1 MGKNRAKRVQLGKKG
16 QHQKHVHITSAQPET
31 KESIRSKKVLRKEA
45 KQARKNAKTL
55 RKQAGG
61 HGGSDDDDDEPPELV
76 PISKSTVPVKA
87 KESSTANKAMSKSIR
102 KGLAGAIVPKES
114 KKKNRA
120 LAISPETE
128 SISLTSVSTTTSD
141 SSKRQLKLAT
151 PTTMSTS
158 TSSTTTTTNQGQDSE
173 AQGEEFPM
181 LFQAIQ
187 SRQKLDLKSM
197 TVMKPY
203 IPTESNDKKRKAAQ
217 KRKREV
223 EPSSSSDQEHVSPSD
238 ASDDESSTKVGDVN
252 EEATELS
259 SIHSNKRIKLDSKEV
274 YDQQQK
280 SVENSLQRRVRYTK
294 STQLPPDMKK
304 YWSQRYRYFT
314 KYDQGIKMDKEGWYS
329 VTPERIAA
337 HIAQR
342 CASDVIIDAF
352 CGVGGNTIQFALTC
366 HYVIAIDIDPV
377 RLECARHNARIYGV
391 EDRIE
396 FICGDFMTLIPKL
409 KADAVFLSPP
419 WGGPGYLKQD
429 EFNIKTD
436 IPMDGEFLFNE
447 TRKIT
452 PNIAYFLPR
461 NSNAEQIGRL
471 IGPDDG
477 ICEIEQNVL
486 NTVVKAWTAYFGE
499 LAVSEENQVE
509 EGVREE
515 EDDMGGYDFPGATN
529 EAITKTTQL
538 SAQIVKMA
546 SIEDIPDANSEDLAM
561 DTAARRALD
570 IAEIRLHI
578 SSHLSQAA
586 AANCALVSQR
596 WCQTFTP
603 RLWNSINLCGRCV
616 HHVNGNNRPV
626 FESHAHLIR
635 HLRLN
640 ILSINTLELPFALH
654 CRHLSSLTLSIAGG
668 KVTSPFVIQQRWVE
682 FRQLLSHNPFLQSVD
697 LSSLPLGSSRIELWQ
712 GLANCP
718 TLTSLSCPNI
728 DMTSSTQESCHLFAQ
743 ICARLESLAWLQGNS
758 VSIVSADPKLL
769 GLAFPRLKS
778 LRLEGKGPF
787 EAEILLQGCTPI
799 LKSLQW
805 SANGRGFYALE
816 TSPTAMIDALLRHL
830 ANQENSTGSG
840 STLDPLASLESL
852 DIQYLHTMA
861 DSHIAA
867 LLSAIRGPLK
877 KLVCRNTKFGSKSF
891 RQLCGWHVDSY
902 PITYYTLLPGAT
914 TKDAIADTF
923 VHCHHLQTLQE
934 LDLTTCQTVTSAMV
948 QHVLMSCSGL
958 THLYAPQLSASDV
971 YEAQRQLK
979 QGGPTWV
986 CRGLQ
991 RFGVR
996 IMEAPEKAS
1005 YVSSMTAT
1013 SSTLLNNLTGV
1024 QVAFLGEEAIE
1035 RQCQALFQELS
1046 HLTELVVL
1054 RVGSDAPWND
1064 RGLRMNTGMGL
1075 KYLCG
1080 LGSLS
1085 SSAPESAAAGAPVM
1099 RRLKVLDVSNMG
1111 QLMDEDDVEWIVQQ
1125 FGGQLTEVR
1134 GELHKNMRVD
1144 KSLKQMFPKEVF
1156 CNAGRHSFQYLM

>member
-31 KESIRSKKVLRKEA
+31 KESIKSKKLLRKEA
-45 KQARKNAKTL
+45 KQARKEATTL

-76 PISKSTVPVKA
+76 PISKSADPDKA
-87 KESSTANKAMSKSIR
+87 KESSTANKAMRKSIR
-102 KGLAGAIVPKES
+102 TGLAAAVVPKES
-114 KKKNRA
+114 RKKNRA
-120 LAISPETE
+120 LAISSETE

-141 SSKRQLKLAT
+141 SSKRQPKLAT
-151 PTTMSTS
+151 PTTVSTS
-158 TSSTTTTTNQGQDSE
+158 APSTTTTTNQGQDSE
-173 AQGEEFPM
+173 VQGEEFPM

-217 KRKREV
+217 NRKRDE
-223 EPSSSSDQEHVSPSD
+223 EPSSSSDQEHLSLSD
-238 ASDDESSTKVGDVN
+238 TSDDESSTKVSDVN
-252 EEATELS
+252 EEATTLH

-280 SVENSLQRRVRYTK
+280 SAENSLQRRVRYTK

-499 LAVSEENQVE
+499 LAVSEEDQV

-515 EDDMGGYDFPGATN
+515 EDDMGGYDFPGT
-529 EAITKTTQL
+529 
-538 SAQIVKMA
+538 
-546 SIEDIPDANSEDLAM
+546 
-561 DTAARRALD
+561 
-570 IAEIRLHI
+570 
-578 SSHLSQAA
+578 
-586 AANCALVSQR
+586 
-596 WCQTFTP
+596 
-603 RLWNSINLCGRCV
+603 
-616 HHVNGNNRPV
+616 
-626 FESHAHLIR
+626 
-635 HLRLN
+635 
-640 ILSINTLELPFALH
+640 NTLELPFALH
-654 CRHLSSLTLSIAGG
+654 CRRLSSVTLSIAGG
-668 KVTSPFVIQQRWVE
+668 KITSPIVIQQRWVE
-682 FRQLLSHNPFLQSVD
+682 FGQLLSHNPFLRSVD
-697 LSSLPLGSSRIELWQ
+697 LSSLPLGPSRIELWQ

-728 DMTSSTQESCHLFAQ
+728 DMSSITQESCRLFAQ

-758 VSIVSADPKLL
+758 VSIVSVNPKLL

-778 LRLEGKGPF
+778 LRLGGNGPL
-787 EAEILLQGCTPI
+787 EVEILLQGCTPT

-805 SANGRGFYALE
+805 SANGRGFYARKA
-816 TSPTAMIDALLRHL
+816 SPTAMIDALWRHL
-830 ANQENSTGSG
+830 ASQENSTGSG
-840 STLDPLASLESL
+840 PNLDPLGSLESL
-852 DIQYLHTMA
+852 DIQYLHTVA
-861 DSHIAA
+861 DSHIAI
-867 LLSAIRGPLK
+867 LLSVIKGPLK
-877 KLVCRNTKFGSKSF
+877 KLSCRNTKFGSKSF
-891 RQLCGWHVDSY
+891 RLLCRWHVDSY
-902 PITYYTLLPGAT
+902 PIAHFTLLPGT
-914 TKDAIADTF
+914 NTKDAIADTS
-923 VHCHHLQTLQE
+923 VHYHHLQTLQE
-934 LDLTTCQTVTSAMV
+934 LDLTTCQEVTSAMV

-958 THLYAPQLSASDV
+958 THLYTPQLSCSDV

-986 CRGLQ
+986 CRSLQ
-991 RFGVR
+991 WFGVR
-996 IMEAPEKAS
+996 IVEAPEKAS
-1005 YVSSMTAT
+1005 YVSSLAAT
-1013 SSTLLNNLTGV
+1013 SSTHLNNMTNV
-1024 QVAFLGEEAIE
+1024 QAAFIGEEAIE
-1035 RQCQALFQELS
+1035 RQCQAVFQELS
-1046 HLTELVVL
+1046 LLTELVVL

-1085 SSAPESAAAGAPVM
+1085 SSAPESGAAGAPVM

-1111 QLMDEDDVEWIVQQ
+1111 QLMEEDDVEWIVHQ

-1134 GELHKNMRVD
+1134 GELHENMRVD
-1144 KSLKQMFPKEVF
+1144 KSLKEMFPKEVF
-1156 CNAGRHSFQYLM
+1156 CNSGRHSFQYLM